1 MAFKSITR
9 RWLFN
14 SFSVILVILIVVIV
28 STSVSLRNYYYNSVR
43 QAIDSRVRV
52 VSNLLLRYDDG
63 TAEQLGREIQQ
74 LVENFADRNL
84 MELTALDQNGQPVL
98 TSSGFEL
105 DGGITMPDY
114 EPVSYTHL
122 DQGVRKG

>member
-28 STSVSLRNYYYNSVR
+28 SASVSLRNYYYNSVR

-52 VSNLLLRYDDG
+52 VSNMLLRYDSG
-63 TAEQLGREIQQ
+63 SAEQLGKEIQQ
-74 LVENFADRNL
+74 LVENFEERNL
-84 MELTALDQNGQPVL
+84 MELTLRWIRTG
-98 TSSGFEL
+98 S
-105 DGGITMPDY
+105 
-114 EPVSYTHL
+114 
-122 DQGVRKG
+122 RC